1 MPRKAP
7 KTAKS
12 VAKPRVATTPA
23 STGQLQERPD
33 FSTRFKPGQSGN
45 PKGRKAGSRNALSEA
60 FISAM
65 NADFEEHGVAVIQAV
80 REDDPAAYL
89 KIIAS
94 IVPKDLNLT
103 TGRTLEDMSDEDLL
117 DQLEMIRSFMDNIP
131 VGTDPSAA
139 KSRKTH

>member
-1 MPRKAP
+1 MPCKVP
-7 KTAKS
+7 KTEQPAANPQ
-12 VAKPRVATTPA
+12 VAATPA

-60 FISAM
+60 FISAL
-65 NADFEEHGVAVIQAV
+65 NQDFEKHGVAVIQAV

-94 IVPKDLNLT
+94 IVPKDLNINP
-103 TGRTLEDMSDEDLL
+103 GRTLEDLSDDELL
-117 DQLEMIRSFMDNIP
+117 DQLEAIRRYIDICQADAIP
-131 VGTDPSAA
+131 KGT
-139 KSRKTH
+139 KTN